1 MKITAPLL
9 AAGVVALA
17 GCAAPHKD
25 MGMMSRATCTTSPCR
40 LTVKVTGTDCQRV
53 TIKTTP
59 QILDVKVR
67 DDIEWTLDGPTN
79 WTFTNKGVEF
89 KWGGGGG
96 FSGAGAGGGTTYR
109 WHNNNS
115 VKGDHRYNVNV
126 TPDRGRTSCTEDPT
140 IVNH

>member
-25 MGMMSRATCTTSPCR
+25 MGMMSRAQCTTSPCM

-59 QILDVKVR
+59 NILDIPAGNR
-67 DDIEWTLDGPTN
+67 NDIEWSLDAPAN
-79 WTFTNKGVEF
+79 WKFTNKGVEF
-89 KWGGGGG
+89 KSGSGGG
-96 FSGAGAGGGTTYR
+96 FTGGGGGGTTYR
-109 WHNNNS
+109 WRNNNS
-115 VKGDHRYNVNV
+115 VKGEHRYNVNV
-126 TPDRGRTSCTEDPT
+126 TDGRAVCTEDPT